1 MSDCPNCARLAA
13 IACADPRSDERG
25 HSFCGKDLEIERLKK
40 HTVPIS
46 ADGKSVFIDG
56 IGEVAIDLEHQLAEA
71 KRSISDV
78 PRWIPVTERL
88 PDHAEHVLIAT
99 KTWEDAHDAIRCG
112 GHWMNLSMQVDHE
125 DAEGEVTHWHPKP
138 VNPNVEA
145 K

>member
-1 MSDCPNCARLAA
+1 MSAAA
-13 IACADPRSDERG
+13 IIEELLEYFEDRADASMEPGEDRFHGNKEMSLLQEVQ
-25 HSFCGKDLEIERLKK
+25 KLEKY
-40 HTVPIS
+40 IS
-46 ADGKSVFIDG
+46 
-56 IGEVAIDLEHQLAEA
+56 EA
-71 KRSISDV
+71 S
-78 PRWIPVTERL
+78 RWIPVTERL
-88 PDHAEHVLIAT
+88 PENAEHVLIAT